1 MTANSERGIEKQKN
15 KIDNPIGID
24 VSSCNFLNVA
34 LVIHHIIVDSIRG
47 IIIY

>member
-1 MTANSERGIEKQKN
+1 MLGIEKQKR

-24 VSSCNFLNVA
+24 VRNYNNLNVD
-34 LVIHHIIVDSIRG
+34 LVIHHIILDSIRG